1 VTEWTSH
8 RSRPADIFDGTAFAR
23 VIVER
28 RHALG
33 RSTRDIARRA
43 GLSQP
48 YVVALERPRDGRSN
62 GPVPTVD
69 ALVGLA
75 EALELSPVDLLG
87 NVLVPAGRHVVV
99 LRPSGVPLSLDALRA
114 GSGLDGPWIWASSRE
129 QPPITDVVPIDLRR
143 DDLQPYVPS
152 RITAAFEREARAV
165 AEHLR
170 ARRVGCAFVET
181 SDVLASLDD
190 PGTLLTYEHEWGDL
204 VRDTVRRHG
213 GHDVWN
219 VCVYTDEAL
228 LALDDPCGAVV
239 DLLRSHDT
247 VWRPTPDGLATG
259 PTAARAALTRF
270 RPDGVGRTAWH
281 RRIDAIV
288 DDLAISA

>member
-1 VTEWTSH
+1 M
-8 RSRPADIFDGTAFAR
+8 FDGTAFAR

-33 RSTRDIARRA
+33 LSTREIARRA
-43 GLSQP
+43 GISQP
-48 YVVALERPRDGRSN
+48 YVVALERPRDGRSD

-87 NVLVPAGRHVVV
+87 QVLVPAGRHVVV
-99 LRPSGVPLSLDALRA
+99 VRPRDIPVSLDDLRA

-129 QPPITDVVPIDLRR
+129 RPPSPDVVPIDLRR

-152 RITAAFEREARAV
+152 RITAAFEREATAV
-165 AEHLR
+165 AAHLQ

-181 SDVLASLDD
+181 SDVLAGLDD
-190 PGTLLTYEHEWGDL
+190 PGTLLAYEREWGDL

-228 LALDDPCGAVV
+228 LALDDPSSAVV
-239 DLLRSHDT
+239 ELLRCHDT
-247 VWRPTPDGLATG
+247 VWRPTPGGLTKG
-259 PTAARAALTRF
+259 PSAARAVLARF
-270 RPDGVGRTAWH
+270 RPDGVGQAAWH
-281 RRIDAIV
+281 RRIDAII